1 MYFNLSF
8 FLSFQ
13 HDFQENL
20 FIAKKNV
27 WNLRCYQMGDLK
39 CWNLEIQ
46 CFSIVFWQKKK
57 ICKNL
62 GGPPIAKGAQN
73 DWKKPMTPSKTWNLM
88 FHHWVLTEKKISENL
103 GAPYCKGCP
112 ETLKKAND
120 FHQSLEILKFNGSS
134 LWGLTEK
141 TRRKSGCPPLQRV
154 QWLISKRKKWKQE
167 KHTGR
172 KNDLVGLEILEK
184 VNIVSIWI
192 RLT

>member
-88 FHHWVLTEKKISENL
+88 FHHCVLTGKKNL
-103 GAPYCKGCP
+103 QKSGWPPHCKGCP
-112 ETLKKAND
+112 EWLKKAND
-120 FHQSLEILKFNGSS
+120 SIKDLKLNVSS
-134 LWGLTEK
+134 LCFD
-141 TRRKSGCPPLQRV
+141 RKKKSAKIWVAPPLQRV
-154 QWLISKRKKWKQE
+154 PRMIEKSQWLHQR
-167 KHTGR
+167 
-172 KNDLVGLEILEK
+172 LE
-184 VNIVSIWI
+184 
-192 RLT
+192 T